1 MTGKNIQLNSAIKN
15 RWSPGAFS
23 KETVTDEMLHLLF
36 EASRWAP
43 SSRNEQPWNYY
54 YARRENE
61 DEFAQFVDCLIEK
74 NQKWA
79 KHAPVLMVS
88 VMQKYFA
95 YKNLPNGKALHDIG
109 AANVSMAIQAAEM
122 GMQVHQMGGFDKEKA
137 VALLRIDTELF
148 EPVTFMAV
156 GFPEIPEQMDDELIK
171 RELQHNTRK
180 KQSSFVFRIGGG
192 K

>member
-1 MTGKNIQLNSAIKN
+1 MTGKNMKLNTAIKN

-61 DEFAQFVDCLIEK
+61 YEFAQFVDCLIEK
-74 NQKWA
+74 NQNWA

-137 VALLRIDTELF
+137 IALLRIDTDLF

-156 GFPEIPEQMDDELIK
+156 GFPVIPEQMDDEMIK

-180 KQSSFVFRIGGG
+180 KQSSFVFRVGS
-192 K
+192 KK